1 MQLLLGW
8 HKYCIC
14 MFLWT
19 AEQYKCRRGKRGN
32 EPIQGTLVC
41 VEKNVLC
48 IEVNLKL
55 QHSCCC
61 FQDTSLLPLTTSK
74 WSSRGNVHE
83 FSGFLASNIHYND
96 NFLFTESPYL
106 KLHHVPGQKMKV
118 FRHQESDPVEFVEY
132 KWVFTRRAEVSWY
145 TFVWQHVAMALLAG
159 NRKSKLKF
167 AVSHSRGLRWG

>member
-1 MQLLLGW
+1 MHVLVDGRAIQMQKG
-8 HKYCIC
+8 
-14 MFLWT
+14 
-19 AEQYKCRRGKRGN
+19 EEGKRADTGHAC
-32 EPIQGTLVC
+32 LRR
-41 VEKNVLC
+41 EKRVM